1 MNYPDIALMS
11 DEDLVTA
18 YLEALEKDEDPYWI
32 ECLDGEIVER
42 GLEEL

>member
-1 MNYPDIALMS
+1 MKYPDTSLMS
-11 DEDLVTA
+11 DEDLITE
-18 YLEALEKDEDPYWI
+18 YLKAIEKDEDPYWI